1 MHITKPSSTGCF
13 ATVELSTLRSFCGI
27 ASLLLPQKPLHCVR
41 PLLVALCEGVHTTIN
56 CIVCKNK
63 LRLHQRLIII
73 FGPIKCGSCSRK
85 LLIDNSKYYNS
96 TFLILALLIPII
108 LDLDLFESIGFTL
121 LIIFA
126 PLPVLSLYCK
136 LVVAEPVAKIE
147 TRRNLNTSKVYN
159 SPHNSSFNLAHI
171 LTSILALLV
180 ALTFISALIAK
191 AIAT

>member
-1 MHITKPSSTGCF
+1 MD
-13 ATVELSTLRSFCGI
+13 LSTLRKFCGI
-27 ASLLLPQKPLHCVR
+27 ASLFYHKNCSTAFGR
-41 PLLVALCEGVHTTIN
+41 CRSALCEGVHTTIN

>member
-1 MHITKPSSTGCF
+1 M
-13 ATVELSTLRSFCGI
+13 
-27 ASLLLPQKPLHCVR
+27 
-41 PLLVALCEGVHTTIN
+41 
-56 CIVCKNK
+56 
-63 LRLHQRLIII
+63 
-73 FGPIKCGSCSRK
+73 
-85 LLIDNSKYYNS
+85 
-96 TFLILALLIPII
+96 IPII